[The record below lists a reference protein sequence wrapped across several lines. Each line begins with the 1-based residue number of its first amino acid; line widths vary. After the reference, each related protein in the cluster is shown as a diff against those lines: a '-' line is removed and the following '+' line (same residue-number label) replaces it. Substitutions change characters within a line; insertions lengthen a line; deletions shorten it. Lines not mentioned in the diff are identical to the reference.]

1 MCYVYTKLYTHTSS
15 LKKTQLNF
23 IIVTFCERVPPI
35 SDSLFHSEDYYGDL
49 DLKSIR
55 KSELLAGLQN
65 TGEARAVAAKAA
77 VSAAVAK
84 PRPQPAKEA

>member
-1 MCYVYTKLYTHTSS
+1 MCYSYNTIHSYKFVWHFVTASHQS
-15 LKKTQLNF
+15 L
-23 IIVTFCERVPPI
+23 I
-35 SDSLFHSEDYYGDL
+35 SLFHSEDYYGDL

-77 VSAAVAK
+77 VSAAAAK